1 MHLAK
6 SARYHNFLGSLPYF
20 FFVAFKNHIHSASFL
35 INFLGGNVSEDR
47 NRKFRNAEGVTE
59 HDSVNACLSRNVK
72 NFSRIL
78 IQWKIF
84 ERISKIFHG
93 IKVRVK
99 YLTLRDRRAVT
110 ESRRCHLLDIR

>member
-1 MHLAK
+1 M
-6 SARYHNFLGSLPYF
+6 
-20 FFVAFKNHIHSASFL
+20 
-35 INFLGGNVSEDR
+35 
-47 NRKFRNAEGVTE
+47 FRNAE

-72 NFSRIL
+72 DFSRIL

-110 ESRRCHLLDIR
+110 ESREARLSRNVKKIS